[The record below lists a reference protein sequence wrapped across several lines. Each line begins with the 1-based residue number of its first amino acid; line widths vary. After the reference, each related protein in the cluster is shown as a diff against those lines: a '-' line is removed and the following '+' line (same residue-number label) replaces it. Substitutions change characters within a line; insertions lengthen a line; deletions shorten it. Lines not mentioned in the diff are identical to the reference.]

1 MVLEQAPSDQ
11 ARFGAKRRENSDPA
25 GVASAAR
32 LAGIPPSFPR
42 DFTPFA
48 FAPPAAK
55 DHRAGSIRRMT
66 QENTLLFARSGLK
79 SLPNLWDAA
88 ALILVL
94 GVLVLMSYGSRGMTA
109 PLNAPETAALS
120 LDYWQLPYYG
130 LRTTLRM
137 FAAIILSLIF
147 TFTYAT
153 IAAKSR
159 RAEMVLI
166 PLLDV
171 LQSVP
176 ILGFLSFTV
185 TFFLGLFPGST
196 LGAEGAAIFA
206 IFTSQAWNMAFSFH
220 QSLRSVPRD
229 LEEVAASFQLT
240 PWQKFWQL
248 ETPFAMP
255 GLIWNMMMS
264 MSGGWFFVVA
274 SEAISVGDVNV
285 RLPGV
290 GSYLALAI
298 DNRRID
304 CVLAAV
310 VAVALIIL
318 AYDQLLFR
326 PIVAFAD
333 KFRVE
338 LTASQTQAESW
349 VRDLFLRT
357 HWLRHLMRHPA
368 GLLQRVSLLAL
379 RLPAFGRGGEENPK
393 IALTIDLV
401 WFAIIGVLLF
411 MSLTLVIQFVG
422 TGVDMAEVK
431 TVAILTFYTFL
442 RVMALIAVASLIWVP
457 IGVWIGLRPHIAEKA
472 QPLAQFLAAFPANV
486 LFPIAVIGILRF
498 HLNPDIWL
506 SVLIVFGTQ
515 WYIAFNVIAGASAF
529 PNDLREASENFGIKG
544 WTWWKSVILPAVF
557 PYYITGAITASGGS
571 WNASIVAEYV
581 KWGDD
586 QVTAHGVGAY
596 IAKATADGDFPKI
609 VLGVAAMSIVVIL
622 VNRLFWRQLSAFAER
637 RLRLL

>member
-1 MVLEQAPSDQ
+1 
-11 ARFGAKRRENSDPA
+11 
-25 GVASAAR
+25 
-32 LAGIPPSFPR
+32 
-42 DFTPFA
+42 
-48 FAPPAAK
+48 
-55 DHRAGSIRRMT
+55 MT
-66 QENTLLFARSGLK
+66 QEQIALFSRGGRK
-79 SLPNLWDAA
+79 SLPNLWDFA
-88 ALILVL
+88 ALVLVL
-94 GVLVLMSYGSRGMTA
+94 GVFVLMSYGSRGMTS
-109 PLNAPETAALS
+109 PLNAPETASLS
-120 LDYWQLPYYG
+120 LDYWRLPYYG

-137 FAAIILSLIF
+137 FAAIFVSLIF

-153 IAAKSR
+153 LAAKSR

-206 IFTSQAWNMAFSFH
+206 IFTSQAWNMAFSFY

-298 DNRRID
+298 ENKRVD
-304 CVLAAV
+304 CVVAAV
-310 VAVALIIL
+310 IAVAMIIL

-338 LTASQTQAESW
+338 LTASQTQSDSW

-357 HWLRHLMRHPA
+357 RWLRALMRHPA
-368 GLLQRVSLLAL
+368 ALLHRASLLGVRA
-379 RLPAFGRGGEENPK
+379 PSFTSRGGEESPK
-393 IALTIDLV
+393 VALLLDMAWVAL
-401 WFAIIGVLLF
+401 IGVALF
-411 MSLTLVIQFVG
+411 MSLALVIQFVG
-422 TGVDMAEVK
+422 TGVDLAEVK
-431 TVAILTFYTFL
+431 KVATLTFYTFL
-442 RVMALIAVASLIWVP
+442 RVMALIGLATLIWVP
-457 IGVWIGLRPHIAEKA
+457 IGVWVGLRPRIAEKV
-472 QPLAQFLAAFPANV
+472 QPLSQFLAAFPANV

-506 SVLIVFGTQ
+506 SALIIFGTQ
-515 WYIAFNVIAGASAF
+515 WYIVFNVIAGASAF
-529 PNDLREASENFGIKG
+529 PNDLREASTNFGIKG
-544 WTWWKSVILPAVF
+544 WIWWKSVILPAVF

-571 WNASIVAEYV
+571 WNAAIVAEYV

-586 QVTAHGVGAY
+586 NVTAHGVGAY
-596 IAKATADGDFPKI
+596 IAKATADGDYPKI

>member
-1 MVLEQAPSDQ
+1 MTQD
-11 ARFGAKRRENSDPA
+11 RY
-25 GVASAAR
+25 AR
-32 LAGIPPSFPR
+32 LSQSQVR
-42 DFTPFA
+42 
-48 FAPPAAK
+48 
-55 DHRAGSIRRMT
+55 
-66 QENTLLFARSGLK
+66 
-79 SLPNLWDAA
+79 LPNLWDVAA
-88 ALILVL
+88 FVLVL
-94 GVLVLMSYGSRGMTA
+94 GVLVVMSYGAGHMTTPMSA
-109 PLNAPETAALS
+109 PQATGVS
-120 LDYWQLPYYG
+120 LDYRYLPYYG

-137 FAAIILSLIF
+137 FAAICVSLVF

-153 IAAKSR
+153 LAAKSR
-159 RAEMVLI
+159 RAEMALI
-166 PLLDV
+166 PILDV

-196 LGAEGAAIFA
+196 LGAECAAIFV
-206 IFTSQAWNMAFSFH
+206 IFTSQAWNMAFSFY
-220 QSLRSVPRD
+220 QSLRGVPRD
-229 LEEVAASFQLT
+229 LEEVAANFNLT

-274 SEAISVGDVNV
+274 SEAIAVGDVNI
-285 RLPGV
+285 RLPGI

-298 DNRRID
+298 DERRID
-304 CVLAAV
+304 CVAAAV

-338 LTASQTQAESW
+338 LTASQTPADSW

-357 HWLRHLMRHPA
+357 RWLRRATRPLTR
-368 GLLQRVSLLAL
+368 LLEGVALLPM
-379 RLPAFGRGGEENPK
+379 RLPGLRGARGEADPHRERVLDFVWYVILIAAVCVSFG
-393 IALTIDLV
+393 LTIGFLRTSIDAADILR
-401 WFAIIGVLLF
+401 
-411 MSLTLVIQFVG
+411 
-422 TGVDMAEVK
+422 
-431 TVAILTFYTFL
+431 VAQLTFYTFL
-442 RVMALIAVASLIWVP
+442 RVAALIALTTLFWVP
-457 IGVWIGLRPHIAEKA
+457 VGVWIGLRPQIAEKV

-486 LFPIAVIGILRF
+486 LFPVAVIGILHF
-498 HLNPDIWL
+498 HLNPNIWL
-506 SVLIVFGTQ
+506 SALIVFGTQ

-529 PNDLREASENFGIKG
+529 PNDLREVAQNFKVGG
-544 WTWWKSVILPAVF
+544 FTWWKSVILPAIF
-557 PYYITGAITASGGS
+557 PYYVTGAITASGGS

-586 QVTAHGVGAY
+586 RVTAEGVGAY
-596 IAKATADGDFPKI
+596 IAQATEIGDYPKI

-622 VNRLFWRQLSAFAER
+622 VNRLFWRRLSVFAER